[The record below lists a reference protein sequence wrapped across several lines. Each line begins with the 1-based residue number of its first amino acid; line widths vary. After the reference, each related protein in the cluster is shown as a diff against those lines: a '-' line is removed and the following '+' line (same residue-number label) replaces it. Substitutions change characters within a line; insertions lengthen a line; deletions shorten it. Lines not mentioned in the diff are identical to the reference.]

1 MTNCGFGNWTAPHPL
16 LKQENNMKE
25 IKLATTSFRDKT
37 LFKPTASASTGSGG
51 PCNEHRQKAKACGL
65 NYEIL
70 MFHCFTLTIAA
81 ATHSNALCFSDT
93 QWQQLRQWWLLT
105 AWKDLVQTL
114 HLPRQSLQKVATP
127 DGSHSGSPGK
137 SLTKLLPNTQN
148 PRVLRQIMLN
158 LASTYHG
165 HS

>member
-1 MTNCGFGNWTAPHPL
+1 MTYCGFGNVTAPHPL
-16 LKQENNMKE
+16 LKQENNMK
-25 IKLATTSFRDKT
+25 KSSLLPLAFVTRHCSNPLPLPR
-37 LFKPTASASTGSGG
+37 LAQEG

-105 AWKDLVQTL
+105 AWKDLVQTV
-114 HLPRQSLQKVATP
+114 HLPRQSLQKVETP
-127 DGSHSGSPGK
+127 DGSHSGSLGK